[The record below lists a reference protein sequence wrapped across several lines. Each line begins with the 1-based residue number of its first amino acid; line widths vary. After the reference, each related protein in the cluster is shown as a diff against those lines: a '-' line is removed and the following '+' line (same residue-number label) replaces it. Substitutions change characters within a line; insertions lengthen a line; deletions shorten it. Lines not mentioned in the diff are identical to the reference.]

1 MDVNEWLPE
10 CRKVIDAQLLLQK
23 LESLGELTSRHM

>member
-10 CRKVIDAQLLLQK
+10 RRKVIDAQLLLQE
-23 LESLGELTSRHM
+23 LESLGELASRYM

>member
-10 CRKVIDAQLLLQK
+10 RGKVIDAQLFLQE
-23 LESLGELTSRHM
+23 LESLGELTSRRM